1 MSSSQEDRLLQW
13 LREQLHGDGS
23 DRLGDDAAL
32 LPRAETAI
40 TVDHQ
45 IAGVHFPTG
54 LDPRVVAQRLLAVN
68 LSDLAAMGAE
78 PRYAFL
84 ALSSPPDQDMKSFLQ
99 ALLKATRDAGVELAG
114 GDLARGPVLSA
125 TLTLVGGKVPGGRW
139 VRRSTGKPE
148 DRLWLG
154 GPVGQSALGRHLLE
168 GGADF
173 QSSRIQLPPELA
185 SDRGLATAA
194 REAIR
199 RHLFPDPQIDLGR
212 WLARRRRAAAID
224 ISDGLSLDLHRLCR
238 ESGVGARLHS
248 ESLPTT
254 TRFLDLCAW
263 LELRPLDLELSGGED
278 YCLLFSLPATIRPPD
293 SYGCT
298 HVGEL
303 TRDRSI
309 RLIEGGGVR
318 LLEPQGWDHL
328 RTTE

>member
-13 LREQLHGDGS
+13 LREQLQRDGS
-23 DRLGDDAAL
+23 DRLGDDAGL

-45 IAGVHFPTG
+45 IAGVHFPTD
-54 LDPRVVAQRLLAVN
+54 LETRVVARRLLAVN

-84 ALSSPPDQDMKSFLQ
+84 ALSSPPNQDIKGFLE
-99 ALLKATRDAGVELAG
+99 ALLNATREAGVELAG
-114 GDLARGPVLSA
+114 GDLARGPVLAA

-139 VRRSTGKPE
+139 VRRSNGKPG

-154 GPVGQSALGRHLLE
+154 GPVGQSSLGRHLLE

-173 QSSRIQLPPELA
+173 QKSRIQLPPGLA

-194 REAIR
+194 RKAIR
-199 RHLFPDPQIDLGR
+199 RHLLPDPQLDLGR

-224 ISDGLSLDLHRLCR
+224 LSDGLSLDLHRLCR
-238 ESGVGARLHS
+238 ESGVGARLHA
-248 ESLPTT
+248 EKLPTT

-263 LELRPLDLELSGGED
+263 LRLNPLDLELSGGED
-278 YCLLFSLPATIRPPD
+278 YCLLFALPATVRPPD
-293 SYGCT
+293 SFGCT
-298 HVGEL
+298 QVGEL
-303 TRDRSI
+303 VQDPSI
-309 RLIEGGGVR
+309 RLIEGGHDR
-318 LLEPQGWDHL
+318 LLEPMGWDHL
-328 RTTE
+328 RTTD